1 MRRRFQRGQPLHCA
15 RIRKA
20 VCPDPAIGP
29 GLSGRPFDRV
39 VTVRAFLPV
48 RVEVAIRGV
57 AAAHVLHDDRIAA
70 RDGFL
75 VNAVAARRVLLAVGR
90 AKDEDREP
98 AVARRAIDIRPQH
111 DTVAHRDGDIAIQ
124 PCRGTRGAAGQR
136 SEPDQE
142 RDASDAGRP
151 MPHSLD
157 SAATSARS
165 AGRTLPTSNPFAA
178 AVMRV
183 KAAAISIA
191 GFVSPGLA
199 RWKRT
204 GLMRAT
210 TKARRYGDLKPF
222 ASSDLMI
229 LRTWISMSRSRE
241 A

>member
-1 MRRRFQRGQPLHCA
+1 MRRRFQGGQPLHRA
-15 RIRKA
+15 RVRKA

-29 GLSGRPFDRV
+29 GLPGRPFDRV

-57 AAAHVLHDDRIAA
+57 AAANVLHHDRVAA

-75 VNAVAARRVLLAVGR
+75 VNGVAARRDVLSVER
-90 AKDEDREP
+90 AKDEAREP
-98 AVARRAIDIRPQH
+98 AIARRAIDIRPQH
-111 DTVAHRDGDIAIQ
+111 DTVAHPDGDIPIH
-124 PCRGTRGAAGQR
+124 PGRSGRGAAGQR
-136 SEPDQE
+136 SEPDQQP
-142 RDASDAGRP
+142 DPADAGRA

-183 KAAAISIA
+183 SAAAIGIA
-191 GFVSPGLA
+191 GFVSPGFA